1 MLGSMQLCFDVSM
14 MKPSIVKSFN
24 IRSQSFFDRKG
35 VMESEDEQL
44 LALLPEETPEEED
57 K

>member
-1 MLGSMQLCFDVSM
+1 M